1 VVPRKGED
9 PYAIQAAANDLEL
22 SGYTDFVFKSDGEA
36 SIKALKRRAV
46 EELRKK
52 VGEVRVQYEEA
63 GTGESQQ
70 NAHVERAIWEV
81 EGLARTNVFAAEALH
96 GVKTT
101 LEHPLRIWAI
111 EYAGQ
116 MINRAQVSSKD

>member
-1 VVPRKGED
+1 M
-9 PYAIQAAANDLEL
+9 
-22 SGYTDFVFKSDGEA
+22 
-36 SIKALKRRAV
+36 
-46 EELRKK
+46 EELQKK
-52 VGEVRVQYEEA
+52 TGEVRVQYEEA

-96 GVKTT
+96 GVKKA
-101 LEHPLRIWAI
+101 LDHPLRIWAI

-116 MINRAQVSSKD
+116 MINRAQVSSKDGRQPTSCVKLDLTGDHYHPSARW